1 MSAGLETYAVRQAEQ
16 GLHAFVHWGG
26 TQVRHGP
33 GAYTTGL
40 HVDLG
45 NLMDQGFRGAM
56 CRVVWAPT
64 AEWHKNQSVSKTVY
78 KRHSAAA
85 RPERGGGGGGASAR
99 RLRHRG
105 LDLWRQAGEE
115 DFKAAWG
122 RVYAVV
128 ELRAVRGVDVGPAGG
143 ELHPVLHAGGQR
155 RAATWWADGRQDGG
169 AARSTFSR

>member
-85 RPERGGGGGGASAR
+85 RPERGGGGGGPQHGDCATAALTCGAR
-99 RLRHRG
+99 QEKRISRP
-105 LDLWRQAGEE
+105 
-115 DFKAAWG
+115 
-122 RVYAVV
+122 
-128 ELRAVRGVDVGPAGG
+128 RGVGCMP
-143 ELHPVLHAGGQR
+143 
-155 RAATWWADGRQDGG
+155 
-169 AARSTFSR
+169 S